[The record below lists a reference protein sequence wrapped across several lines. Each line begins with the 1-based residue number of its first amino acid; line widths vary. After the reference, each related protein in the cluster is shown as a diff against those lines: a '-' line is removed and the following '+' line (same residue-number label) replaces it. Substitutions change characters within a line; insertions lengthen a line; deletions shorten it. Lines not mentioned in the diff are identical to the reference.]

1 VTNVPSTPH
10 SSSIERLA
18 AFAGIMTEY
27 EDVFGERQVC
37 PERSLRAILAAMGFD
52 ASSAE
57 SASAALQAA
66 EAAACA
72 RVLEPIYVARA
83 GTPPELTMTVPAR
96 AQTLDWTLVAEGG
109 AISAGASA
117 LTSVPS
123 VEATVDGVTYARR
136 SLALPEALAPGY
148 YRFSARAQGREYGT
162 TIAVVPDGCY
172 LPPEVAAAGVWGLA
186 VQLYALRSKRG
197 PEIGNFTD
205 LARLCETV
213 AAAGGAAVGIN
224 PLHELTFARDAV
236 ASPYCPSSR
245 LFLNWIYL
253 DVEALPGFERDES
266 EDPRGGASAPELIDY
281 QAVAASKRAVA
292 ERAYG
297 RFYDSDIV
305 AGTSEPARSFAAFV
319 RDGGSALR
327 SVTVFDALSDHFA
340 RSGAAS
346 AWQTWPPELHDPA
359 SPGVERFVAGHVREI
374 EFFAYLQWQADVQLA
389 AVAASGSGLRI
400 GLYRDLAV
408 GANLGG
414 ADTWAQQATLR
425 ANVTVGAPPD
435 ILNRSGQAWGVAPFD
450 PLALRAAAYEPFI
463 ALLRANM
470 RHAGAL
476 RIDHV
481 MALARLYWVPENAD
495 ASEGTYVMYRLDELL
510 GIISLESRRARCMV
524 IGEDL
529 GTVPDGFRERLRRA
543 CVLSYRLLEFEQ
555 DDERFFA
562 PQEYPELALVST
574 GTHDLPSIGAYWTA
588 HDVDVRAEL
597 GLFEDEAAAALE
609 REERAKKRVRL
620 LAALRSAGLPEA
632 DVRRFDDAAARPD
645 DRETLA
651 EIALWA
657 NRFLARSP
665 SRLLMVQLEDLLGDV
680 EPINIPA
687 TTDEHPNWR
696 RRTSIALED
705 LATDSRFIALAAA
718 LRRDRGSA

>member
-1 VTNVPSTPH
+1 MPRTIASRDSRRH
-10 SSSIERLA
+10 GLRCIECRV
-18 AFAGIMTEY
+18 G
-27 EDVFGERQVC
+27 VG
-37 PERSLRAILAAMGFD
+37 RAPGRGSGGVR
-52 ASSAE
+52 SSARTDLRGPGRN
-57 SASAALQAA
+57 A
-66 EAAACA
+66 A
-72 RVLEPIYVARA
+72 RVDDDGPC
-83 GTPPELTMTVPAR
+83 
-96 AQTLDWTLVAEGG
+96 
-109 AISAGASA
+109 AGANARLDARRRRRRDLRWSERA
-117 LTSVPS
+117 HQRAVRRSDRRRRHL
-123 VEATVDGVTYARR
+123 ARR